1 MRLNQLFKVIQGWCI
16 SDIKSAFRNLCLL
29 INMTPISPNC
39 SSCSLVS
46 KQQEEINK
54 WKRRAYKMKE
64 GKRDAPC
71 TPTKRLP
78 PLTETELNSPKK
90 TFLDSPKSKFFDVRS
105 SVPVP
110 LNHPTRFFD
119 NSGLGTVPGTWAL
132 LCLVR
137 VTLGLYDF
145 RDAENADGIRKDY
158 RIRKGFVYYMHR
170 ARDFSVWRLNE
181 DINTSTISPKLIK
194 TSISFE

>member
-1 MRLNQLFKVIQGWCI
+1 MSSTVIDG
-16 SDIKSAFRNLCLL
+16 DEFDLKL
-29 INMTPISPNC
+29 C
-39 SSCSLVS
+39 SSTKEKKMEELQKKKNARFESLVS

-64 GKRDAPC
+64 SQRDAPC

-110 LNHPTRFFD
+110 LQHPTQFFD
-119 NSGLGTVPGTWAL
+119 NSSLEAVPEDACAPAESFLDSSDSDEEDSSSSAAL
-132 LCLVR
+132 NAAPIK
-137 VTLGLYDF
+137 DWWQIPNASPAKP
-145 RDAENADGIRKDY
+145 DANACP
-158 RIRKGFVYYMHR
+158 
-170 ARDFSVWRLNE
+170 
-181 DINTSTISPKLIK
+181 TQ
-194 TSISFE
+194 